1 MFSRSI
7 KQEMVLQVNN
17 ILEHLDYYLPL
28 RHPGIPKCFAPFR
41 IHSILVKKNW
51 GTNFFQQ
58 QFQVH

>member
-41 IHSILVKKNW
+41 IHSILVKKKLRD
-51 GTNFFQQ
+51 
-58 QFQVH
+58 